1 MEVKDDMQQADP
13 QAEEQQ
19 KEKEYLLPDGFGLD
33 LDEVRAAILKKY
45 DIKIDKDDPILMI
58 VPILNAALHE
68 QKKQNEAYAAAL
80 EKVYQQVLDNFLIEL
95 DKYLQNGD
103 VKKVEITHK
112 EEVHNGNF
120 KATLGLYLIIIIL
133 CLLLFGQHLS
143 SLLGHFYG

>member
-45 DIKIDKDDPILMI
+45 DIKIDKDDPVLMI

-80 EKVYQQVLDNFLIEL
+80 EKVYQQVLTIFLENL
-95 DKYLQNGD
+95 DKRLQSGD
-103 VKKVEITHK
+103 YKVTTEETKEKKLSE
-112 EEVHNGNF
+112 NWM
-120 KATLGLYLIIIIL
+120 LYAVIAFLALALIIVY
-133 CLLLFGQHLS
+133 FWK
-143 SLLGHFYG
+143 